1 MCYFWELEL
10 DINVNGGDFWDF
22 YSYLYKLVRLGG
34 EIVKKWV
41 YIMMCI
47 NGEWIGN
54 WFEE

>member
-10 DINVNGGDFWDF
+10 DINVNGGDFRDF
-22 YSYLYKLVRLGG
+22 YCYLYKLVRLGG
-34 EIVKKWV
+34 EIVKEWV

>member
-1 MCYFWELEL
+1 MRYFRELEL
-10 DINVNGGDFWDF
+10 DINVNGGDFRDF
-22 YSYLYKLVRLGG
+22 YRYLYKLVRLGG
-34 EIVKKWV
+34 EIVKEWV